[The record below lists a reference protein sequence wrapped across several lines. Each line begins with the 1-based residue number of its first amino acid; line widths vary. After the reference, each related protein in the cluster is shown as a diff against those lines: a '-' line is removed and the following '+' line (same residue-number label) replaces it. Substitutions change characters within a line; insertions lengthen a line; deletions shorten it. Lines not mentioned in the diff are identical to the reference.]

1 MTNRPREPRAG
12 GGAPAPRRAPPAG
25 FRLDRRRFLKSSA
38 SALGAYAVAIGGA
51 SWIIGADK
59 AWAVEYDVLEPE
71 VAQSL
76 LVMARDLYPHDFLG
90 DVYYAK
96 VVKDLDV
103 EASGFED
110 KSRLDMLRD
119 GVNRLNEEV
128 GAEYATADEATRV
141 QALEAISDTPFF
153 QAVRGKAVVSLYN
166 QAPVWSQF
174 GYEGP
179 SFEIG
184 GYLWNGFDDLDWLPN
199 PPEAASP
206 PPQI

>member
-1 MTNRPREPRAG
+1 MT
-12 GGAPAPRRAPPAG
+12 APADRPQGSARATRRPPSPPPG

-38 SALGAYAVAIGGA
+38 AAMGAYAVVAAGA
-51 SWIIGADK
+51 TWIVGADK

-71 VAQSL
+71 VAQAL

-90 DVYYAK
+90 DVYYAT

-110 KSRLDMLRD
+110 KSRLDLLRD
-119 GVNRLNEEV
+119 GVRRLNEEI
-128 GAEYATADEATRV
+128 GAEYATADEAARV
-141 QALEAISDTPFF
+141 KALEAISDTPFF

-179 SFEIG
+179 SFEKG

-199 PPEAASP
+199 PPAEASP